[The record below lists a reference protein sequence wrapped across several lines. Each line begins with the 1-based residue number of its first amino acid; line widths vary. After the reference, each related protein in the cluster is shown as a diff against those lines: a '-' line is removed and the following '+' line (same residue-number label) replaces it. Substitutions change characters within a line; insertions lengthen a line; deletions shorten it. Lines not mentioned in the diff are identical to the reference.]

1 MNVDPLSRNKL
12 FKLVVIIC
20 CDSKNL
26 TKKYMIIDL
35 RLKIRKVKFM
45 FTYLLSEI
53 ILF

>member
-12 FKLVVIIC
+12 FKRNVISC

-26 TKKYMIIDL
+26 TKKCIFIDL
-35 RLKIRKVKFM
+35 RLKIRKVKFL